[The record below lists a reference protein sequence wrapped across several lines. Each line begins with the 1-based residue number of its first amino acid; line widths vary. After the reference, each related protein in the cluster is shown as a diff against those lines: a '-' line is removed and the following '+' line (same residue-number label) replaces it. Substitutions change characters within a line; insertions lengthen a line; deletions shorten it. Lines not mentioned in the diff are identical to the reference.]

1 MKWFEI
7 SNLTLDVC
15 SSISREW
22 MYNIGYNI
30 TEPSWSIR
38 PYKIPQ
44 EELFHI
50 SPICDIIPV
59 KMARAALIM
68 TPASTICKTH
78 VDAEA
83 TSGDISSAKYFGKA
97 RRQRITAINIPI
109 NVEANS
115 LFQYMD
121 GDKVVETID
130 LLTTKCWDVSIP
142 HRVDNSNSIQNR
154 VVLSLGFYETVEDIY
169 TAIVTHCPK
178 LKCYPGPGPQ

>member
-22 MYNIGYNI
+22 MYNVGYNI

-59 KMARAALIM
+59 KMDYAALIM
-68 TPASTICKTH
+68 TPANTICKTH
-78 VDAEA
+78 VDNI
-83 TSGDISSAKYFGKA
+83 GG
-97 RRQRITAINIPI
+97 RNTAINIPI

-121 GDKVVETID
+121 GDKIIENIDTSIFDSANEMSGFSSDTISD
-130 LLTTKCWDVSIP
+130 LTGDEPDESYY
-142 HRVDNSNSIQNR
+142 DN
-154 VVLSLGFYETVEDIY
+154 
-169 TAIVTHCPK
+169 
-178 LKCYPGPGPQ
+178 GPEQEKYYFEEVK

>member
-22 MYNIGYNI
+22 MYNVGYNI
-30 TEPSWSIR
+30 TEPPWSIR

-59 KMARAALIM
+59 KMDYAALIM
-68 TPASTICKTH
+68 TPANTICKTH
-78 VDAEA
+78 ID
-83 TSGDISSAKYFGKA
+83 DIGGRK
-97 RRQRITAINIPI
+97 TAINIPI
-109 NVEANS
+109 SVEANS

-121 GDKVVETID
+121 GDKIIETID

-154 VVLSLGFYETVEDIY
+154 VVLSLGFTETVEDIY
-169 TAIVTHCPK
+169 TAIVTHCLK
-178 LKCYPGPGPQ
+178 LKCYPGPGHQ

>member
-30 TEPSWSIR
+30 TEPPWSIR

-59 KMARAALIM
+59 KIDYAALIM
-68 TPASTICKTH
+68 TPANTICKTH
-78 VDAEA
+78 VDNI
-83 TSGDISSAKYFGKA
+83 GG
-97 RRQRITAINIPI
+97 RNTAINIPI

-121 GDKVVETID
+121 GDTVVESID
-130 LLTTKCWDVSIP
+130 LQTTKCLRVDVP
-142 HRVDNSNSIQNR
+142 HRIDNSKSRFNR
-154 VVLSLGFYETVEDIY
+154 VVLSLSFVESVEYIHEAY
-169 TAIVTHCPK
+169 
-178 LKCYPGPGPQ
+178 LSYPPS

>member
-30 TEPSWSIR
+30 TEPPWSIR

-59 KMARAALIM
+59 KIDYAALIM
-68 TPASTICKTH
+68 TPANTICKTH
-78 VDAEA
+78 VDNI
-83 TSGDISSAKYFGKA
+83 GG
-97 RRQRITAINIPI
+97 RNTAINIPI

-121 GDKVVETID
+121 GNTVVESID
-130 LLTTKCWDVSIP
+130 LQTTKCLRVDVP
-142 HRVDNSNSIQNR
+142 HRIDNSKSQFNR
-154 VVLSLGFYETVEDIY
+154 VVLSLSFVESVEYIHEAY
-169 TAIVTHCPK
+169 
-178 LKCYPGPGPQ
+178 LSYPPS

>member
-59 KMARAALIM
+59 KMDYAALIM
-68 TPASTICKTH
+68 TPANTICKTH
-78 VDAEA
+78 VDNI
-83 TSGDISSAKYFGKA
+83 GG
-97 RRQRITAINIPI
+97 RNTAINIPI

-121 GDKVVETID
+121 GDKIIENID

-154 VVLSLGFYETVEDIY
+154 VVLSLGFTETVEDIY
-169 TAIVTHCPK
+169 TAIVTHCVK
-178 LKCYPGPGPQ
+178 LKCYPGPGHQ